1 MKTLFEISQDY
12 KVKIEASSVLMDALK
27 TYARCRVNNSR
38 NPLHN
43 LGSGSSN
50 AHYRLGELES
60 GLWIAT
66 REKHILSTGNPR
78 KNIPEN
84 YAQTAEQYHSQGKRT
99 TSLCVGVRIHLTP
112 TKYYQSPGFKEDL
125 EDEDKYAL
133 IVEDFTKGGS
143 PDSDFIPGGSGNI
156 GGTLNGQRVVYD
168 FDDNS
173 SKPAEYRF
181 MQDQAVIHIYPNGKI
196 KN

>member
-1 MKTLFEISQDY
+1 MKSLFKISQEY
-12 KVKIEASSVLMDALK
+12 KGKIEASSVLMDALK
-27 TYARCRVNNSR
+27 NYARCRAYNLM

-43 LGSGSSN
+43 LGSGRSN

-60 GLWIAT
+60 GLWVAT
-66 REKHILSTGNPR
+66 REKHILFKGNPR

-84 YAQTAEQYHSQGKRT
+84 YAQTAEQYHSQGERT

-112 TKYYQSPGFKEDL
+112 TKYYQIPGFREDL

-133 IVEDFTKGGS
+133 IIEDFTKGGS
-143 PDSDFIPGGSGNI
+143 PDSDFRPGGSGNI

-168 FDDNS
+168 FDDNY

-181 MQDQAVIHIYPNGKI
+181 MQDSAVIHLNPKNGK
-196 KN
+196 